1 MRWLVTYRA
10 IWHRGERGQ
19 YCPTGD
25 GLVTILQSPETN
37 WASIIDCDPA
47 EWAAGLAEDLRGFR
61 LGPEH
66 DQMAVE
72 LVQIFSIVPL
82 DQEARKEK
90 RDFAALLTST
100 SATPEL
106 WPVH

>member
-1 MRWLVTYRA
+1 LRA
-10 IWHRGERGQ
+10 
-19 YCPTGD
+19 
-25 GLVTILQSPETN
+25 
-37 WASIIDCDPA
+37 
-47 EWAAGLAEDLRGFR
+47 FR

-72 LVQIFSIVPL
+72 LVQIFPLVPL
-82 DQEARKEK
+82 DREALKEK
-90 RDFAALLTST
+90 RDFAAILTST

>member
-10 IWHRGERGQ
+10 IWLRGERQ
-19 YCPTGD
+19 YSPPPAEC
-25 GLVTILQSPETN
+25 LVTIIQSPETN

-47 EWAAGLAEDLRGFR
+47 EWADGLTEDLREFR
-61 LGPEH
+61 LKPDH
-66 DQMAVE
+66 DQLAVE
-72 LVQIFSIVPL
+72 IVEIYSIVPL
-82 DQEARKEK
+82 DREALSYKG
-90 RDFAALLTST
+90 DFGALLTST